1 MPTPQITVLR
11 GGRVVTP
18 TAETNADVYLRAG
31 KILSVGSMPEH
42 DAVVE
47 TIDVK
52 GQYVV
57 PGFIDGHVHLREMAN
72 SDREDFY
79 TGTQAAAVG
88 GITTV
93 MDMPNSK
100 PNVIT
105 PDDYKARR
113 DRVME
118 RAYVN

>member
-1 MPTPQITVLR
+1 
-11 GGRVVTP
+11 G
-18 TAETNADVYLRAG
+18 
-31 KILSVGSMPEH
+31 VGSMPEH
-42 DAVVE
+42 DDGARA
-47 TIDVK
+47 IDVAGK
-52 GQYVV
+52 HVV
-57 PGFIDGHVHLREMAN
+57 PGFIDGHVHLREMGN

-105 PDDYKARR
+105 PDDFKARR
-113 DRVME
+113 DRVTE
-118 RAYVN
+118 RAYVNIGLYVWACAKNADRLYEFEELGPIGFKIF